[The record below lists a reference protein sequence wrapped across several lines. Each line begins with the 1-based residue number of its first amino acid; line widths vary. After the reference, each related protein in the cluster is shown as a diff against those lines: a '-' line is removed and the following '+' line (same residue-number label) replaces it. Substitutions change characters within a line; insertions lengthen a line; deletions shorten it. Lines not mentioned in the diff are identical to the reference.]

1 MKYVFIYTLTVANIE
16 VQEDEVVLGKLNIIG
31 ICAIES
37 FVQRYFLFNEL
48 TLFVTDPSNAE
59 KPSVSNM
66 TEGRDKHLPSFW
78 IPSKTPEAKDKTL
91 KKPVS

>member
-1 MKYVFIYTLTVANIE
+1 MKYFFIYTVTVANIE
-16 VQEDEVVLGKLNIIG
+16 VWEDEVVLGKFNIIG
-31 ICAIES
+31 ICAVES
-37 FVQRYFLFNEL
+37 FVQRYFLLNEL
-48 TLFVTDPSNAE
+48 TLFVTDPSNVE

>member
-1 MKYVFIYTLTVANIE
+1 MKYFFIYKLTVVNVE
-16 VQEDEVVLGKLNIIG
+16 VRKDEVVLGKFNVIG
-31 ICAIES
+31 IYPNDS
-37 FVQRYFLFNEL
+37 FAQRYFVLNEL
-48 TLFVTDPSNAE
+48 TLFVADPSNVE

>member
-1 MKYVFIYTLTVANIE
+1 MDFILFETDTLE
-16 VQEDEVVLGKLNIIG
+16 V
-31 ICAIES
+31 
-37 FVQRYFLFNEL
+37 
-48 TLFVTDPSNAE
+48 E

>member
-1 MKYVFIYTLTVANIE
+1 MKYFFVCTLTVANVE
-16 VQEDEVVLGKLNIIG
+16 VREDEVVVGKFNVIG
-31 ICAIES
+31 ICANDS
-37 FVQRYFLFNEL
+37 FAQRFFLLNEL
-48 TLFVTDPSNAE
+48 TLLVADPSDVE

>member
-1 MKYVFIYTLTVANIE
+1 LTVANIE
-16 VQEDEVVLGKLNIIG
+16 VQEDEVVLRKFNVTE
-31 ICAIES
+31 ICANDS
-37 FVQRYFLFNEL
+37 FAQRYFLLNEL
-48 TLFVTDPSNAE
+48 TLFVADLSNVE

>member
-1 MKYVFIYTLTVANIE
+1 VGGG
-16 VQEDEVVLGKLNIIG
+16 GKFNIIG
-31 ICAIES
+31 IFANGS
-37 FVQRYFLFNEL
+37 YAQRYFLL
-48 TLFVTDPSNAE
+48 YVISMLVTDPSNAE

>member
-1 MKYVFIYTLTVANIE
+1 LKYLFISTLTIANIE
-16 VQEDEVVLGKLNIIG
+16 VQEVEVILGKSNVTG
-31 ICAIES
+31 ICDS
-37 FVQRYFLFNEL
+37 GSYTQRYFLLNGL
-48 TLFVTDPSNAE
+48 TLPVTDPSTVE

-66 TEGRDKHLPSFW
+66 TEGRDRHLPSFW